1 MSVINDTW
9 RYLVARKLWPVALLL
24 IGAIVAVPMVLAK
37 EPDGSGGGVPLA
49 GAKADTSGLATEP
62 VVALAGPGDR
72 AKRRRVLGTR
82 KNPFEPAA
90 TPTPVATPG
99 TGAQAGLPAG
109 GTTTIPGGATIGG
122 GKSTGGAI
130 SIPGGPTA
138 PGGSTSPGTGLTP
151 PAGGDPAKPS
161 YELYELSVRFGPS
174 DGAELP
180 KSVLKRL
187 EALPSA
193 EEPVLAYLGVLDDR
207 KTAVFLIDTGVI
219 AQGDGAC
226 KPSKA
231 SCETVHLKEGETEFF
246 DVLGEDGVTVE
257 AQFQLDVVKIRRKA
271 TSSASAAKASV
282 SKAGRKIVR
291 ARMAGDGPLR
301 YSHNLKTGRLHKL
314 SPKAYRAAV
323 AKSARAAKARRAQ
336 R

>member
-1 MSVINDTW
+1 MSQINDTW

-37 EPDGSGGGVPLA
+37 EPDGGGGVPLA
-49 GAKADTSGLATEP
+49 GAAKADNSSLATEP

-82 KNPFEPAA
+82 KNPFQPAA
-90 TPTPVATPG
+90 TPTPTATPS
-99 TGAQAGLPAG
+99 TGAQADQPTAITL
-109 GTTTIPGGATIGG
+109 PGGATIGG

-130 SIPGGPTA
+130 SIPGGPIA
-138 PGGSTSPGTGLTP
+138 PGIGLTP
-151 PAGGDPAKPS
+151 PAGGDPARPS

-187 EALPSA
+187 EALPSTEA
-193 EEPVLAYLGVLDDR
+193 PVLAYLGVLDDK

-219 AQGDGAC
+219 AQGDGEC
-226 KPSKA
+226 KPSRA

-246 DVLGEDGVTVE
+246 DVLGEDGVTIE

-271 TSSASAAKASV
+271 TSSAKTAKASV
-282 SKAGRKIVR
+282 SKAGRRIVR
-291 ARMAGDGPLR
+291 ARVAGDGPLR
-301 YSHNLKTGRLHKL
+301 YGFSAKTGRLHKL
-314 SPKAYRAAV
+314 SPKAFKAAV
-323 AKSARAAKARRAQ
+323 AKSARASKARKAQ
-336 R
+336 G

>member
-1 MSVINDTW
+1 MSQINDTW

-37 EPDGSGGGVPLA
+37 EPDGGGGVPLA
-49 GAKADTSGLATEP
+49 GAAKADNSSLATEP

-82 KNPFEPAA
+82 KNPFQPAA
-90 TPTPVATPG
+90 TPTPTATPS
-99 TGAQAGLPAG
+99 TGAQADQPTASTVL
-109 GTTTIPGGATIGG
+109 PGGATIGG

-138 PGGSTSPGTGLTP
+138 PGGSTAPGTGLTP
-151 PAGGDPAKPS
+151 PAGGDPARPS

-187 EALPSA
+187 EALPSTEA
-193 EEPVLAYLGVLDDR
+193 PVLAYLGVLDDR

-219 AQGDGAC
+219 AQGDGEC
-226 KPSKA
+226 KPSRA

-246 DVLGEDGVTVE
+246 DVLGEDGVTIE

-271 TSSASAAKASV
+271 TSSARVAKASV
-282 SKAGRKIVR
+282 SKAGRRIVR
-291 ARMAGDGPLR
+291 ARVAGDGPLR
-301 YSHNLKTGRLHKL
+301 YGFSAKTGRLHKL
-314 SPKAYRAAV
+314 SPKAYKGAV